1 MHWYQSASKLTVI
14 VEKRNTENMFEQK
27 SEGLQKEALKKRKE
41 NDMNQREERKGKK
54 KQCFIER
61 STANKQQ

>member
-1 MHWYQSASKLTVI
+1 
-14 VEKRNTENMFEQK
+14 MFEQK